1 MNEYLM
7 KLDGLYE
14 LKAQASNLDL
24 ERKRITVNAN
34 KAISEY
40 KSLLKKAELQVQYQI
55 VNSPIDGIVF
65 DMKAAENGVIN
76 AGKTLL
82 TVIPQKGLKAKVNI
96 SNSDI
101 GAIAKGQKARIRV
114 DAYPFTN
121 YGEINGTVTSIGA
134 DALPPDEKLNYY
146 RYPVEI
152 SLEKETLKG
161 TNKIARLKN
170 GMSVT
175 ANIKLRDK
183 RLIALISDMLVEEG
197 ESVKKIRQR

>member
-1 MNEYLM
+1 M
-7 KLDGLYE
+7 
-14 LKAQASNLDL
+14 
-24 ERKRITVNAN
+24 
-34 KAISEY
+34 
-40 KSLLKKAELQVQYQI
+40 
-55 VNSPIDGIVF
+55 
-65 DMKAAENGVIN
+65 
-76 AGKTLL
+76 
-82 TVIPQKGLKAKVNI
+82 
-96 SNSDI
+96 
-101 GAIAKGQKARIRV
+101 

-197 ESVKKIRQR
+197 ESVKKIRQKVIN

>member
-1 MNEYLM
+1 M
-7 KLDGLYE
+7 KLDSVYE
-14 LKAQASNLDL
+14 LRSQTTNIDL
-24 ERKRITVNAN
+24 ERKRLTVDAM

-40 KSLLKKAELQVQYQI
+40 KNNLKKAELQIQYQR
-55 VNSPIDGIVF
+55 VNAPVDGIVF
-65 DMKAAENGVIN
+65 DMKISKNGVTN

-82 TVIPQKGLKAKVNI
+82 TLIPQRGLKAKVNI

-101 GAIAKGQKARIRV
+101 GAITKGQKARIRV

-134 DALPPDEKLNYY
+134 DALPPDEELNYY

-152 SLEKETLKG
+152 SLGKETLQNNRK
-161 TNKIARLKN
+161 TVKLKN
-170 GMSVT
+170 GMSIS

-183 RLIALISDMLVEEG
+183 RLIALISDLLVEEG